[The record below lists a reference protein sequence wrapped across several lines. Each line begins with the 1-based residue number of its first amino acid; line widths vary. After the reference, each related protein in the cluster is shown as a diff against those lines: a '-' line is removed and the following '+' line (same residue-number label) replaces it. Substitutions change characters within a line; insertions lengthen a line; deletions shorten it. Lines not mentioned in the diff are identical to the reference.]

1 MSFYVLD
8 SAFYVEETSIIT
20 WNILDYGDAS
30 NTLELRWDIF
40 ADIEQELELQWDIPA
55 IPTVNNS
62 VKLQWHVLEFTDEAY
77 LELLWDIINYDIP
90 EYQFTT
96 EKRTKSF
103 M

>member
-8 SAFYVEETSIIT
+8 GAFNVEEETILL
-20 WNILDYGDAS
+20 WNVLDFVAAS
-30 NTLELRWDIF
+30 DELELQWDIYND
-40 ADIEQELELQWDIPA
+40 AEQELELLWDIPA

-62 VKLQWHVLEFTDEAY
+62 VELQWRVLEFTDEAY